1 MNRHRAYYPLDDAP
15 SPDGDGVFL
24 GVNARAHP
32 GQLSEGEVS
41 LAVNMRFDGVG
52 AEPRKGNRILP
63 WGARGVQEADP
74 SLILPYGDVV
84 TAGTYRDPISG
95 SEWLVVATEEGTFRC
110 RPGST
115 GQGIVQPIGMEIPQ
129 GSRLIQT
136 YNGLVM
142 LRGPD
147 LAPVYLS
154 DVDVGWQELPAAE
167 VGREQLPPSTEGVYW
182 QNRFFAVDARPTP
195 EKVDTVWVS
204 DFGGVSSVLQGED
217 IYQSVKINQG
227 SNDRLVGVYPF
238 NATTL
243 VAAKERSVYVV
254 SNVAGDNAALSV
266 GARLDQVSGEWGC
279 LAPRSMVQVGADVW
293 LLAHRRGVCSIRLT
307 ETNALQGVD
316 VPVSRDIQ
324 PIIDRINWSAAR
336 EAVAAA
342 HDNRVYFA
350 VPLDDATTNNAI
362 ITFSTLTQKW
372 EGYDIGAAIQ
382 VRAFLKFTYDGA
394 VRIGYVSTDGFIYQ
408 MGHGTYDETGAVSGT
423 VTRHEIEWRWRSR
436 GYGGRVAGVKRYVRL
451 GMKVSTHDPA
461 YTVVAATDGVG
472 EVASVASVTKDRTKW
487 YRPYGKADWE
497 ESNEN
502 DDFNDPNR
510 EDYAWIATTDGMEM
524 GAAGVG
530 MDIHQEVEH
539 TRKLKVR
546 GQHLMIELEGTQ
558 GRAVVSGIKVEMQR
572 AGTREGTQQ

>member
-15 SPDGDGVFL
+15 APDGDGFFL

-32 GQLSEGEVS
+32 AQLAEGEMAH
-41 LAVNMRFDGVG
+41 AVNMRFDQQC

-84 TAGTYRDPISG
+84 TAGTYRDPITG
-95 SEWLVVATEEGTFRC
+95 FEWLIVATEDGTFRC

-115 GQGIVQPIGMEIPQ
+115 GQAVVQPPGMEIPQ
-129 GSRLIQT
+129 GARLIQT

-142 LRGPD
+142 LRGVG
-147 LAPVYLS
+147 LSPVYLS
-154 DVDVGWQELPAAE
+154 DVDAGWQDLPAAE
-167 VGREQLPPSTEGVYW
+167 AGREQLPPSTEGVYW
-182 QNRFFAVDARPTP
+182 QNRLFAVDARATAD
-195 EKVDTVWVS
+195 KVDTVWVS

-217 IYQSVKINQG
+217 IYQSFKINQG
-227 SNDRLVGVYPF
+227 GNDRLVGLYPF

-254 SNVAGDNAALSV
+254 SNVVGDNAALSE
-266 GARLDQVSGEWGC
+266 GARLDQVAGEWGC

-316 VPVSRDIQ
+316 IPVSRDIQ
-324 PIIDRINWSAAR
+324 PIIDRINWVAAR
-336 EAVAAA
+336 NAVAAA

-350 VPLDDATTNNAI
+350 VPLDASTYNNAI

-372 EGYDIGAAIQ
+372 EGYDTGSALRVQGFI
-382 VRAFLKFTYDGA
+382 KFTYDGA

-408 MGHGTYDETGAVSGT
+408 MGHGTYDETGAISGAIS
-423 VTRHEIEWRWRSR
+423 RHEIAWQWRSR
-436 GYGGRVAGVKRYVRL
+436 GYGGKTAGVKRYGRL
-451 GMKVSTHDPA
+451 SVKVATHDPA
-461 YTVVAATDGVG
+461 YSVKAITDGVA
-472 EVASVASVTKDRTKW
+472 EERVVASRTKDSTRW
-487 YRPYGKADWE
+487 YRPYGKAPWVAT
-497 ESNEN
+497 NEN
-502 DDFNDPNR
+502 DDFNDANR
-510 EDYAWIATTDGMEM
+510 EDYSWIATAEGMEM
-524 GAAGVG
+524 GDTGVG
-530 MDIHQEVEH
+530 MDIHQEVEE
-539 TRKLKVR
+539 TWKLSSR
-546 GQHLMIELEGTQ
+546 GQHLQIEMNGTE
-558 GRAVVSGIKVEMQR
+558 GRAVVNGIKVEVQR